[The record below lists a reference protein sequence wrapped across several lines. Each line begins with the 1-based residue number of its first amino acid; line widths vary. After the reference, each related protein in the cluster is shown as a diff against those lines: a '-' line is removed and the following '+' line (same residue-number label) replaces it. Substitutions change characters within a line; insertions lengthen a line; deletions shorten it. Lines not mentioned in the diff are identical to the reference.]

1 MRRYFDPDYP
11 IAPGEPAP
19 VADNV
24 YLRILRH
31 MRGFWKGI
39 AAGIGL
45 ASLGSVFIVLQPW
58 AIKYAIDGALV
69 GRGLE
74 LPLIGTIPTATPA
87 ERVRAGALMAL
98 VYLVVTVVGVLIG
111 SASFYVF
118 ARVALEMIHDLRGR
132 LVFHMRSLGLRFH
145 ASQSV
150 GESIWRAINDA
161 RSIQEVMIY
170 GVQTWTRPILQLG
183 LMVVLM
189 LTLDPLLTVVALG
202 VIPPLAFTIHRLTGR
217 IQSASAE
224 SRERMGKLTA
234 LIEQTLVA
242 IRAVQVFGREGREHE
257 RFSDTSRSFVR
268 AQLRFRGWEQ
278 ALNAATVAITGV
290 GTAAIL
296 VLASRRVITGT
307 LTIGSLWVFVSYMQS
322 IYNMMNQIMFV
333 YGPFQDAVVG
343 VGRAFQVLDEIP
355 EIQEA
360 HDAVD
365 KLQFT
370 TSVCFRNVTFSYDPE
385 RVVLRD
391 LDLEIVKSE
400 KVAIVGETG
409 SGKTTILS
417 LIPRL
422 YDVNEG
428 AIEIDGL
435 DIRKLTIASLRNI
448 ISMVPQEPLLFSAS
462 IKDNILYGRLDATF
476 DEVIAAATAARA
488 AKFVDELPSGYEAE
502 VGERGVKLS
511 LGQQQRI
518 SIARAFL
525 KDAPI
530 LLLDEPTS
538 ALDLGTESDFLAG
551 LADLMIGRTVVIV
564 AHRLSTIRT
573 VDRICFLEDG
583 VIAEQGSHNVL
594 MERRGRYYD
603 LWTKQFTPIGSERLG
618 SDERDERSEERSSET
633 QGVRGAQPPGSEVDV
648 IGVEPTLG

>member
-11 IAPGEPAP
+11 VRPGADEAPAVE
-19 VADNV
+19 NV

-31 MRGFWKGI
+31 MRGFRKGI
-39 AAGIGL
+39 ATGIGL
-45 ASLGSVFIVLQPW
+45 ASLGSIFIVLQPW

-74 LPLIGTIPTATPA
+74 LPLIGTIPTGTPA

-98 VYLVVTVVGVLIG
+98 VYLVITVVGVLIG

-118 ARVALEMIHDLRGR
+118 AKVALEMIHDLRGR

-189 LTLDPLLTVVALG
+189 LTLDPLLTVIALG

-217 IQSASAE
+217 IQAASAE
-224 SRERMGKLTA
+224 SRERMGRLTA

-257 RFSDTSRSFVR
+257 RFSDTSRGFVR

-278 ALNAATVAITGV
+278 ALNASTVAITGV

-296 VLASRRVITGT
+296 VLASRRVIDGA

-365 KLQFT
+365 KPDFT
-370 TSVCFRNVTFSYDPE
+370 TSVRFRDITFAYDPE
-385 RVVLRD
+385 RVVLRG
-391 LDLEIVKSE
+391 LDLEIAKGE
-400 KVAIVGETG
+400 KIAIVGETG

-417 LIPRL
+417 LMPRL
-422 YDVNEG
+422 YDVNTG
-428 AIEIDGL
+428 AIEIDGV
-435 DIRKLTIASLRNI
+435 DIRKLTIASLRNL

-462 IKDNILYGRLDATF
+462 IKDNILYGRLDAGF
-476 DEVIAAATAARA
+476 DEVITAATAARA
-488 AKFVDELPSGYEAE
+488 AKFTDELPNGYETE
-502 VGERGVKLS
+502 VGERGVKL
-511 LGQQQRI
+511 
-518 SIARAFL
+518 
-525 KDAPI
+525 
-530 LLLDEPTS
+530 
-538 ALDLGTESDFLAG
+538 
-551 LADLMIGRTVVIV
+551 
-564 AHRLSTIRT
+564 
-573 VDRICFLEDG
+573 
-583 VIAEQGSHNVL
+583 
-594 MERRGRYYD
+594 
-603 LWTKQFTPIGSERLG
+603 
-618 SDERDERSEERSSET
+618 
-633 QGVRGAQPPGSEVDV
+633 
-648 IGVEPTLG
+648 